1 MSLFKNTWFSKLAGK
16 KNNTLE
22 KEATELAAKELAEKE
37 ATELAAKEL
46 AEKKKLLN
54 LLQKN

>member
-22 KEATELAAKELAEKE
+22 KEATELATKELAEKE
-37 ATELAAKEL
+37 ATELATKEL
-46 AEKKKLLN
+46 AE
-54 LLQKN
+54 

>member
-22 KEATELAAKELAEKE
+22 KEAAELA
-37 ATELAAKEL
+37 
-46 AEKKKLLN
+46 KKDGALTCCSV
-54 LLQKN
+54 LLQFDY